1 MTLRPYQARAVDAS
15 INWMRQSV
23 DPFIIEA
30 ATGAGKSHI
39 IAEVA
44 ARIHAKTGKRVLC
57 LAPSAELVTQNRAKF
72 LASGNPCSMF
82 SASAGAKELRHPV
95 VFGSPLT
102 VKNRISRFCQAGDR
116 GYSLV
121 VIDEA
126 HGITPTVRG
135 IVDAMR
141 GANPNLRVMG
151 LTATP
156 YRLGSGYIFRQWPDG
171 RVNPD
176 ATSRDPY
183 FTACV
188 DVVGARELIDQGYLA
203 PPVIGEINAES
214 YDTSALVANARGQ
227 FDADAVDRAYH
238 GHGRK
243 TASIVSDVVAQSRD
257 RKGVIFFAATVQH
270 AQEVMA
276 SLPPHMSALVTGETP
291 KAERA
296 SILRRFVARQ
306 IKYLVNVSVLT
317 TGFDAPHV
325 DVIAILRKTESV
337 GLLQQIIGRGLRLD
351 DGKRD
356 CLVLDYT
363 TNLDDHCPDG
373 DLFAPVIRAGKNG
386 GNEGGSVKACCEWCG
401 FENEFALRPDTDP
414 DQIDRHGYV
423 IDLAGHRVQTQVA
436 WDEANDRPVMK
447 DLPAHF
453 GRRCMGL
460 IKAGPRGEH
469 ARCEYRWTSKE
480 CLACGA
486 HNDIAARYCCECK
499 AEIVDPNEKLRG
511 DFKDLKRDPIR
522 RQTDR
527 VVSMECKPGVSAK
540 GNKTLRVDFVTEW
553 RSFSIWLLPEG
564 THSKAMRDWGLFCA
578 ATATARIRP
587 DGDAGPSPILT
598 PTTVTYQKDAES
610 GFYRVHAYNAPADE
624 LPERAQ
630 EAKHAAE

>member
-1 MTLRPYQARAVDAS
+1 MAQLRPYQQRAVDAS
-15 INWMRQSV
+15 INWMRQSI

-44 ARIHAKTGKRVLC
+44 RLIHAKTGKRVLC

-102 VKNRISRFCQAGDR
+102 VKNRISRFCKSGND
-116 GYSLV
+116 GYALV

-126 HGITPTVRG
+126 HGITPTVQS
-135 IVDAMR
+135 IVEAMR
-141 GANPNLRVMG
+141 GANSNLRVMG

-171 RVNPD
+171 RLNPEG
-176 ATSRDPY
+176 TSRNPY
-183 FTACV
+183 FMACV
-188 DVVGARELIDQGYLA
+188 DVVGARELIDAGYLT
-203 PPVIGEINAES
+203 PPVIGEINAEG
-214 YDTSALVANARGQ
+214 YDTAGLVANARGQ
-227 FDADAVDRAYH
+227 FDNDAVDRAYH

-243 TASIVSDVVAQSRD
+243 TAAIVADVVAQSKARQ
-257 RKGVIFFAATVQH
+257 GVMFFAATVQH

-296 SILRRFVARQ
+296 SILARFVDRR

-351 DGKRD
+351 AGKND

-373 DLFAPVIRAGKNG
+373 DLFAPEIKAGKAPSDKG
-386 GNEGGSVKACCEWCG
+386 GFKAQCEWCN
-401 FENEFALRPDTDP
+401 FENDVTPNGDYFDEDGKPKVPHDEF
-414 DQIDRHGYV
+414 GYML
-423 IDLAGHRVQTQVA
+423 DMAGHRVLTQVA
-436 WDEANDRPVMK
+436 VK
-447 DLPAHF
+447 DGEPILQPIPIHH
-453 GRRCMGL
+453 GRRCFAYT
-460 IKAGPRGEH
+460 KSGPKGEH
-469 ARCEYRWTSKE
+469 VRCEYRWTSKE
-480 CLACGA
+480 CPACGEP
-486 HNDIAARYCCECK
+486 NDISARYCCACK
-499 AEIVDPNEKLRG
+499 AEIVDPNERLVG
-511 DFKDLKRDPIR
+511 DFKAMKRDPTR
-522 RQTDR
+522 RQTDK
-527 VVSMECKPGVSAK
+527 VISMECKPGVSGK

-564 THSKAMRDWGLFCA
+564 THSKALRDWGLFA
-578 ATATARIRP
+578 HATK
-587 DGDAGPSPILT
+587 AGEEKPE
-598 PTTVTYQKDAES
+598 TVTYQKDAES
-610 GFYRVHAYNAPADE
+610 GFYRVYGYNAPADE
-624 LPERAQ
+624 LPERM
-630 EAKHAAE
+630 KHAAE